1 MIRFSLSSLICQT
14 PVKRCVIGILSAL
27 VFTSCQIQKTNM
39 QLLMKENTVSTVTNR
54 LVVIF
59 RIIVILLTCIIL
71 HFRSPS
77 VSEVKLF
84 MEHNRRGENKFCKMF
99 LIVIIIRRTE
109 GRLLPSS
116 FSSFFIT
123 CSHHKVLVRSS
134 GITRCLG
141 VVSVY
146 PDAIRQSFQCQQCR
160 VFQAAN
166 LFLRGG
172 K

>member
-1 MIRFSLSSLICQT
+1 
-14 PVKRCVIGILSAL
+14 
-27 VFTSCQIQKTNM
+27 M

-109 GRLLPSS
+109 GRLLP
-116 FSSFFIT
+116 FSFFLLFSLHAVIIKFW
-123 CSHHKVLVRSS
+123 SGAVGSQGVLVWLVFIQMLLDNASS
-134 GITRCLG
+134 VASSKLLIYFYVEGSNFISRKLQFTSMCTHE
-141 VVSVY
+141 
-146 PDAIRQSFQCQQCR
+146 
-160 VFQAAN
+160 
-166 LFLRGG
+166 FLPNPE
-172 K
+172 